1 MLPIRC
7 CRIKAGSRHSVCAVP
22 YRCSRRHGR
31 SIEWVHELSI
41 CQALLSQVTA
51 IAREQGAQAIERIV
65 VEVGP
70 LSGVD
75 GALLARA
82 FEVARLG
89 SCAAEAALSIDTP
102 QVTVTCLSCGAR
114 SHAAP
119 NRLLCDACGGY
130 RTRIITGDELN
141 LRRVELRMQPSRP
154 ETARIATAA
163 GQTCG
168 ARD

>member
-1 MLPIRC
+1 L
-7 CRIKAGSRHSVCAVP
+7 
-22 YRCSRRHGR
+22 
-31 SIEWVHELSI
+31 VHELSI

-75 GALLARA
+75 GPLLARA
-82 FEVARLG
+82 FEVARFG
-89 SCAAEAALSIDTP
+89 SCAAEAVLSIDTP
-102 QVTVTCLSCGAR
+102 QVTVSCLSCGAQ

-130 RTRIITGDELN
+130 RTRIIAGDELN
-141 LRRVELRMQPSRP
+141 LRRVELRMRPSRP
-154 ETARIATAA
+154 EMARTATAA